1 MKIIST
7 YKVKICNTHGAFKAT
22 VDKYREATDFFI
34 GVVLAEWEYLSR
46 IQSQFDKLRAIEL
59 LTHQTANNLNPK
71 YNFDKDFYKFPS
83 YLRRAAITEA
93 IGWFAANYFDAE
105 NEEIKEQAEIQ
116 NSSKKS
122 SKIKECPKLCVNKK
136 SNPEFTRLS
145 ENKSTKFE
153 TRSKI
158 KIIFV
163 VVALIIIALCY
174 FYFLSPASTS
184 SIFSKFSL
192 WFWVIPAVLTLAVL
206 RPNGI
211 WKVFKALW
219 KCFKALAGWIGTIP
233 TIIAGIHLWGN
244 DTIFQKLVKGTVST
258 IGAVLSWLTGY
269 RKGYE
274 KGYQDAQENRKK
286 RWWKVLWP
294 F

>member
-1 MKIIST
+1 MPQLLEG
-7 YKVKICNTHGAFKAT
+7 VE
-22 VDKYREATDFFI
+22 YR
-34 GVVLAEWEYLSR
+34 
-46 IQSQFDKLRAIEL
+46 
-59 LTHQTANNLNPK
+59 
-71 YNFDKDFYKFPS
+71 YKFPS